1 MSNLINPFRTSSIR
15 LYKWRFLIQVGK
27 NIHKYFLSRGI
38 FPGVSPDSNKIEVL
52 VVLDGALIVAY
63 DAPVFTLEAG

>member
-1 MSNLINPFRTSSIR
+1 
-15 LYKWRFLIQVGK
+15 
-27 NIHKYFLSRGI
+27 
-38 FPGVSPDSNKIEVL
+38 VSPDSNKIEVL